1 MATVRIPAPLRD
13 LVGNQRRIELDCA
26 SVRALIDQIE
36 SDHPGFKERLLGADG
51 ELSAFVQIYVGDE
64 DIRFLD
70 GLETEL
76 DAGTRVSIVP
86 AAAGG

>member
-1 MATVRIPAPLRD
+1 M
-13 LVGNQRRIELDCA
+13 
-26 SVRALIDQIE
+26 
-36 SDHPGFKERLLGADG
+36 GADG

-76 DAGTRVSIVP
+76 GAGTRVSIVP

>member
-1 MATVRIPAPLRD
+1 MATVRIPTPLRD
-13 LVGNQRRIELDCA
+13 LVGNQRRIETDCA
-26 SVRALIDQIE
+26 SVRSMIDQI
-36 SDHPGFKERLLGADG
+36 DAQHPGFKERLLGPDG

-64 DIRFLD
+64 DIRFLS

-76 DAGTRVSIVP
+76 DPGTRVSIVP